1 MRLDPELPPWVRAL
15 FAQPRHAGR
24 PRTGR
29 FQHGTGGAIKSGNLL
44 EIWLAIRDQQIA
56 EARFEAFGCPSTI
69 ACGEWLCAWLPG
81 RTVSAAERLTGL
93 ELAEALEL
101 EPVKRSVA
109 LVAEDALKAA
119 LVAPAQDIDD
129 DAEDRNHGA

>member
-1 MRLDPELPPWVRAL
+1 MLLDPELPPRVRAL

-24 PRTGR
+24 PYAGR
-29 FQHGTGGAIKSGNLL
+29 FQHGAGGTIKSGNLL
-44 EIWLAIRDQQIA
+44 EIWLAIRDQEIA
-56 EARFEAFGCPSTI
+56 EARFEAFGCPSTV
-69 ACGEWLCAWLPG
+69 ACGEWLCTWLPG
-81 RTVSAAERLTGL
+81 RTVGAAERLTGL

-119 LVAPAQDIDD
+119 LAAPAQDIDD